1 MLTRYGSMVV
11 FLLLAVLAAAA
22 GATFE
27 AGEWYYRDL
36 GKPDW
41 NAPAWLTALG
51 WAVAYACAAMAAWS
65 AWQSEH
71 YDRLKAT
78 AWWLALLAL
87 NVVWSFLYFGMHR
100 PGWAW
105 VALGLAVILAIVCLL
120 KFSRLS
126 SQAAGLMV
134 PYLLW
139 IAYLWM
145 LNLATWTLSGGLF
158 SRLLL

>member
-1 MLTRYGSMVV
+1 MAV

-36 GKPDW
+36 SRPVW
-41 NAPAWLTALG
+41 TAPVWLTALG
-51 WAVAYACAAMAAWS
+51 WSVAYACAALAAWS

-78 AWWLALLAL
+78 AWWAALIAL
-87 NVVWSFLYFGMHR
+87 NVVWSFLYFGINR

-105 VALGLAVILAIVCLL
+105 IALGLAVVLAIICLL
-120 KFSRLS
+120 RFRRVSPV
-126 SQAAGLMV
+126 AGLLMA

-139 IAYLWM
+139 VTYLW
-145 LNLATWTLSGGLF
+145 LFNLATWTLNGGLF
-158 SRLLL
+158 SKVLL